1 MSGMTRMKTLATA
14 GFALVCAGVIGGLAW
29 ATWLTVRLEGY
40 ELRAAEEEGLQAAL
54 WRIDNEFMPLLAQES
69 GRSYLHYTALYNP
82 TSLFD
87 TAEGSEADRTQY
99 VVRSPINEQWV
110 EGQGWRDWIDLY
122 FQVTPDQSTGSNPL
136 GNWTSPQIPANS
148 QLPRGFDRVAG
159 SRRKL
164 VEERLGFLRGAVP
177 YHELAD
183 RMTAAEDLYSTYER
197 MLKPLPPEQWASAAV
212 ARGQDRYKAAR
223 EKGLQ
228 NFQQRVEMNRA
239 VQQQSMP
246 VEACDPVDVL
256 QGTLLPRSTV
266 DSNAVPEFS
275 DDRAVRVSA
284 LYPMWVTIPEMP
296 GQKLVFLRRVTVG
309 DSTDAPVIYQGFL
322 ADWGKLSAEL
332 LKPVAGLY
340 GDAQIKPAPIVRES
354 KAHNMMATLPAFLDV
369 APMDERAPL
378 FVWNESR
385 ATLLLLWVL
394 ALVSLGVIG
403 LGLRTLLAVS
413 HRRVE
418 FAYAVAHELRTPL
431 TTFRL
436 YTDMLAEGLV
446 PEESKQ
452 EYLQILNRESKR
464 LADLVNGVLE
474 YARVENRRVRLN
486 PQTVSADE
494 FLSRA
499 RSTFAR
505 ACEDEG
511 VELVLD
517 NRWKDAAPLRTDI
530 DLVMCVAGVLV
541 ANACRHGRNGVS
553 SRVVMRLDED
563 HERIHLDVI
572 DNGPG
577 IETDDARH
585 LYTPFR
591 RGKTAESKAKGGLG
605 LGLALARNWCRLL
618 GGKLELVARKD
629 ETLGGAHFRMTL
641 PQLEGTGIT

>member
-1 MSGMTRMKTLATA
+1 MSGMNRMKTFAAA

-40 ELRAAEEEGLQAAL
+40 ELRAAGEEGLQAAL

-82 TSLFD
+82 TSLYN
-87 TAEGSEADRTQY
+87 AVVGGEADRTQY
-99 VVRSPINEQWV
+99 VVQSPIHEQWAQ
-110 EGQGWRDWIDLY
+110 GQGWRDWIDLY
-122 FQVTPDQSTGSNPL
+122 FQVTPEQPVVPNMQGD
-136 GNWTSPQIPANS
+136 WTSPQAPVTQFLLRGIDTAPA
-148 QLPRGFDRVAG
+148 D
-159 SRRKL
+159 RRKL
-164 VEERLGFLRGAVP
+164 VEERLGYLRSAVP

-183 RMTAAEDLYSTYER
+183 RMAAAEDLYSTYER
-197 MLKPLPPEQWASAAV
+197 TLEPVQPQQWASATV
-212 ARGQDRYKAAR
+212 ARGQDRYEAAR

-228 NFQQRVEMNRA
+228 NFQQRLEMNRT
-239 VQQQSMP
+239 VQQSNVP

-256 QGTLLPRSTV
+256 KGTLLPGGAV
-266 DSNAVPEFS
+266 DSDALPDTS
-275 DDRAVRVSA
+275 AVRVSA

-309 DSTDAPVIYQGFL
+309 DSPENPAIYQGFL

-340 GDAQIKPAPIVRES
+340 GDAQLKPAPIVREF
-354 KAHNMMATLPAFLDV
+354 KAHSMMATLPAFLDASPV
-369 APMDERAPL
+369 DDHARL
-378 FVWNESR
+378 LVWNESR

-394 ALVSLGVIG
+394 ALVALAVIG

-452 EYLQILNRESKR
+452 EYLEILNRESKR

-494 FLSRA
+494 FLDRA

-517 NRWKDAAPLRTDI
+517 NQWKDAAPLRTDI
-530 DLVMCVAGVLV
+530 DLVLCVAGVLV
-541 ANACRHGRNGVS
+541 ANACRHGRNGAS
-553 SRVVMRLDED
+553 SRVVMRLDEA

-618 GGKLELVARKD
+618 GGRLELVARKD

-641 PQLEGTGIT
+641 PQLEGTGIS

>member
-1 MSGMTRMKTLATA
+1 MSGMNRMKTLATA
-14 GFALVCAGVIGGLAW
+14 GFALVCVGVIGGLAW
-29 ATWLTVRLEGY
+29 ATWLTVRLERY
-40 ELRAAEEEGLQAAL
+40 ELQAAGEEGLQAAL

-82 TSLFD
+82 TTLYD
-87 TAEGSEADRTQY
+87 ATEGGDADRTRY
-99 VVRSPINEQWV
+99 VVESPIHEQWV
-110 EGQGWRDWIDLY
+110 KGDTWRDWIDLY
-122 FQVTPDQSTGSNPL
+122 FQVTPEQPSGPNPL
-136 GNWTSPQIPANS
+136 GDWTSPQTPGDTPA
-148 QLPRGFDRVAG
+148 LRGIDHVTG

-164 VEERLGFLRGAVP
+164 VEERLTFLRGAVP
-177 YHELAD
+177 YHELTF
-183 RMTAAEDLYSTYER
+183 RMAAAEDLYSTYER
-197 MLKPLPPEQWASAAV
+197 TLEPAQPQQWANAIV
-212 ARGQDRYKAAR
+212 PRGQDRYEAAR

-228 NFQQRVEMNRA
+228 SFQQRLEMNRN

-246 VEACDPVDVL
+246 MEACDPVEVL
-256 QGTLLPRSTV
+256 KGTLLPQSKV
-266 DSNAVPEFS
+266 DSDALPEFEE
-275 DDRAVRVSA
+275 DRAVRVSA

-309 DSTDAPVIYQGFL
+309 DPTDGLAIYQGFL

-332 LKPVAGLY
+332 LKPVASLY
-340 GDAQIKPAPIVRES
+340 GHAQIKPAPIAREF

-369 APMDERAPL
+369 APVDDHAPL

-446 PEESKQ
+446 PEESRQ
-452 EYLQILNRESKR
+452 EYLEILNRESKR

-486 PQTVSADE
+486 PQTISADE
-494 FLSRA
+494 FLNRA

-517 NRWKDAAPLRTDI
+517 NQWKDGAPLRTDI

-541 ANACRHGRNGVS
+541 ANACRHGRNGAS
-553 SRVVMRLDED
+553 SRVVMRLDEA

-577 IETDDARH
+577 IEAEDARH

-629 ETLGGAHFRMTL
+629 ESLGGAHFRMTL